1 MGNIKFRFFNKI
13 LILTLLFSIIIVNE
27 SCHVQLI
34 ANYDQTAIDD
44 IIHTY
49 REVDQF
55 YISLLNVPPDQRTFQ
70 NYSKNYYSIESDI
83 GIMVLKNS
91 ARPLNTESSKIAQ
104 NILIM
109 WRKHKDEHKK
119 KNSYDDVLL
128 TFDRETFFDNFS
140 AMLIAEQSKPKE
152 GN

>member
-1 MGNIKFRFFNKI
+1 
-13 LILTLLFSIIIVNE
+13 
-27 SCHVQLI
+27 
-34 ANYDQTAIDD
+34 
-44 IIHTY
+44 
-49 REVDQF
+49 
-55 YISLLNVPPDQRTFQ
+55 
-70 NYSKNYYSIESDI
+70 
-83 GIMVLKNS
+83 
-91 ARPLNTESSKIAQ
+91 
-104 NILIM
+104 M